1 MMTDRRSFLI
11 GGTALAAV
19 GKASAAGNGFAGW
32 HSGEFQV
39 HFIYTGVCESMFI
52 IFPDGT
58 SMLLDCGDGP
68 MIMRAPYDVPVPFP
82 RQMAGEII
90 ADYVLK
96 VNPRGRDVDYL
107 VVSHWHYDHVGT
119 PSWESCGTMVV
130 DASKH
135 RYCRSGFGIAAEKL
149 RFATAVD
156 RGFDEPIPFVD
167 DYEAPGAHMRKL
179 YAFLKERDGL
189 RNEKFRLGATD
200 QFRPLHGPA
209 HGFSVRNVCANG
221 KVALPDGSVRD
232 PYADF
237 IAAEKPRKMNENGMS
252 LGMVFSYGPFRF
264 YTAGDF
270 ADRIKRV
277 GRPGLEVEDVMAETC
292 GAVDVA
298 KINHHG
304 HHSMSRKL
312 VAALR
317 ARCYVACVWD
327 QLHITDDTMTR
338 LADRSLYPGERSFF
352 PGVFTKERQREDRDR
367 AWTKDVVD
375 AVKTSGAHIV
385 LTVPEGGRRYTMTC
399 LDAAER
405 DLRVRAV
412 YDYETNLAKGGE

>member
-11 GGTALAAV
+11 GGAAVAAV
-19 GKASAAGNGFAGW
+19 GAASAAGNGFAGW
-32 HSGEFQV
+32 HFGEFQV

-82 RQMAGEII
+82 RQMAGETI

-96 VNPRGRDVDYL
+96 VNPRGKEVDYL
-107 VVSHWHYDHVGT
+107 VVSHWHYDHAGT
-119 PSWESCGTMVV
+119 PTWQSDGTMGAY
-130 DASKH
+130 ASK
-135 RYCRSGFGIAAEKL
+135 YLYARSGFGIAAEKL

-200 QFRPLHGPA
+200 QFRLLHGPA

-237 IAAEKPRKMNENGMS
+237 IAAEKPRKLNENGMS

-270 ADRIKRV
+270 EDTIKRA
-277 GRPGLEVEDVMAETC
+277 GRTEVEIEDVMAETC
-292 GAVDVA
+292 GVVDVA

-304 HHSMSRKL
+304 YHSMSRKL

-317 ARCYVACVWD
+317 ARCYVACIWD

-352 PGVFTKERQREDRDR
+352 PGVFTKERQLEDRDR
-367 AWTKDVVD
+367 SWTKNVVD
-375 AVKTSGAHIV
+375 AVKTSGAHVV
-385 LTVPEGGRRYTMTC
+385 LTVPEGGRNYTMTC
-399 LDAAER
+399 LDAASI

-412 YDYETNLAKGGE
+412 YRYETNLKKGE